1 MGTDAYVCEEA
12 HVWASIGAYLS
23 MHEHTS
29 HTCGFIGDDQ
39 QENWNYWTFG
49 TIGTIGNAHMYIC
62 LCIILYLQIQ
72 NTFVEIYHLQKV
84 IHGAALAQ

>member
-1 MGTDAYVCEEA
+1 MGIYRGA
-12 HVWASIGAYLS
+12 HLK
-23 MHEHTS
+23 MHAHTS
-29 HTCGFIGDDQ
+29 HICGFIGDDQ

-72 NTFVEIYHLQKV
+72 NIFVEIYHLQKV